1 MFDQVRLAESALR
14 VRLSA
19 KIICNDRSSIFDC
32 VVRSVSATSALLEMP
47 NTLGVPKAFH
57 LRIKP
62 SNDERECQIAWRTET
77 QIGVTFGFPSTTPGA
92 VPPKTRVGT
101 RAFERHGMA
110 SNDNSDQKRES

>member
-62 SNDERECQIAWRTET
+62 SNDERECQIAWRTEN
-77 QIGVTFGFPSTTPGA
+77 QIGVTFGFQSASGA
-92 VPPKTRVGT
+92 VLPKARIGM
-101 RAFERHGMA
+101 RGFERDGVA
-110 SNDNSDQKRES
+110 SNDNQKRQS